1 MSRSSAPRSGQAGF
15 TLLEVL
21 VALLVLSI
29 GLLGVAKM
37 ILASQKSND
46 DSAFSSK
53 ATILANA
60 MLDDIRAN
68 FSNGNASNYA
78 VANISTYAG
87 TTNCFSSTGCTSNQ
101 QQITASDLLNWK
113 TAVTTTLPGG
123 TGSIAVSTVG
133 SYPNSFTVATV
144 TVTWNSF
151 RANTAFENTCTS
163 SSGCTTSVILQSIIQ

>member
-1 MSRSSAPRSGQAGF
+1 MNRAPKPRPGLAGF

-37 ILASQKSND
+37 ILSSQKSND
-46 DSAFSSK
+46 DAAYSSK

-68 FSNGNASNYA
+68 FSNNNAANYS
-78 VANISTYAG
+78 VANISTYSG
-87 TTNCFSSTGCTSNQ
+87 TTNCFSSTSCTTT
-101 QQITASDLLNWK
+101 QQITTSDLVNWK
-113 TAVTTTLPGG
+113 NAVTGTLPGG

-133 SYPNSFTVATV
+133 SYPNSYQVATV
-144 TVTWNSF
+144 TVTWNSY
-151 RANTAFENTCTS
+151 RANSAFENTCTS
-163 SSGCTTSVILQSIIQ
+163 SSGCTTSVVLQSIIQ